1 MLTVLNLNSNRW
13 RHKNLQQ
20 DITAV
25 KDVLHSR
32 ISATESGLEGLE
44 IAQQRLTAELHA
56 AKTAIMDEMITELEA
71 SKDQLEIGL
80 SRTEATH
87 KLRSGAPEFVPSLC
101 PPTGSSEE
109 SAAPVGGVTTSQLQK
124 PPPFDGCSPWD
135 AYKLQFEMLAAVNG
149 WSNAQKATYLAVSLC

>member
-1 MLTVLNLNSNRW
+1 MLIVLNLNSDRW

-32 ISATESGLEGLE
+32 IRVTESGLEGLE
-44 IAQQRLTAELHA
+44 ITQQRLTAELHA
-56 AKTAIMDEMITELEA
+56 AKTAITDEMITELEA
-71 SKDQLEIGL
+71 CFATKDQLEIGL

-101 PPTGSSEE
+101 PPTGSSE
-109 SAAPVGGVTTSQLQK
+109 GLSQS
-124 PPPFDGCSPWD
+124 CSHYD
-135 AYKLQFEMLAAVNG
+135 
-149 WSNAQKATYLAVSLC
+149 